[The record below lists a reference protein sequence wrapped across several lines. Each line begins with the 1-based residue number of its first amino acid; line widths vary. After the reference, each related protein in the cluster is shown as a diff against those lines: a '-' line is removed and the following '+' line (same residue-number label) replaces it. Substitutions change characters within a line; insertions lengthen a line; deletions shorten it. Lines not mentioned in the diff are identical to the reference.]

1 MTVAG
6 AQMRPRRP
14 EPGHPASHTSPVGL
28 WIGTLIALFLLIVPG
43 AIVARITQLTW
54 PVAIAVGPALTYG
67 VVALAII
74 PFGALGIPWNGWTA
88 LIALAAVCLVMTSLQ
103 PLLARYRDGQ
113 AETRGIAGWPA
124 LTVAA
129 GVLLGAL
136 LIMWAAYRGLTH
148 WQSIPSTWDAVW
160 HANEVRFILDTG
172 QASSTHMGELRNVE
186 THQPLYYPSVFHA
199 LTAVFC
205 QLTGAAPTTGYTL
218 SSVAASVWL
227 YPSSAAMLTWFLLRP
242 ITPSTLSASSASPA
256 SSASGSELSASSAS
270 PASSASGSEL
280 SPSSASPASSA
291 SGSEL
296 SASSGE
302 WRAAGAAATSAAMSA
317 SFTSV
322 PYVEFG
328 VAAMP
333 NLAAYGVAIPTF
345 FLITSTLRHRDR
357 IPAAVLALVGI
368 LSLHLTGGF
377 VVILFLLAWWLF
389 DARRH
394 PARGRLA
401 DALILAVVA
410 VPTALIL
417 APQFIGVAHQADII
431 AGHAFPSFKSVK
443 QGVIDALLLHTRHL
457 NDFPTQYGLLVLSAI
472 GMAILLYKRIWW
484 PPVLWLVLTVATI
497 YSGAPFHNLFGATIE
512 EFSQFFYN
520 DPRRLSGV
528 VTMLV
533 TPMAGIAVF
542 AMVLAVVALLKR
554 SAQRLTQRFARLPPA
569 VWVSATVVLLVA
581 TTVLTARHY
590 LYRHLVLFGDKYDSV
605 IINQKDLDA
614 MAYLATL
621 PGARHTLIGD
631 SNVDGTAWMYAVAD
645 LHPLWT
651 HYDFP
656 QQTGPGYYRYI
667 FWAFADVDTDPRVAE
682 AVRALNIRYILTSV
696 PTVRGFKVPDGL
708 VSIDQSKSWAKIYD
722 NGGAWIYEWRGAP
735 TPKT

>member
-1 MTVAG
+1 
-6 AQMRPRRP
+6 MRPRLT

-28 WIGTLIALFLLIVPG
+28 WFGTLIALFLLIAPG
-43 AIVARITQLTW
+43 AIVARVTQLTW

-88 LIALAAVCLVMTSLQ
+88 LLTLTAVCLVMTGLQ
-103 PLLARYRDGQ
+103 RPLARYRDGE
-113 AETRGIAGWPA
+113 AETRGIHGWPA

-129 GVLLGAL
+129 GVLLGGL
-136 LIMWAAYRGLTH
+136 LIMWAAYRGITH

-227 YPSSAAMLTWFLLRP
+227 FPSSAAMLTWFLLRR
-242 ITPSTLSASSASPA
+242 ITTT
-256 SSASGSELSASSAS
+256 
-270 PASSASGSEL
+270 
-280 SPSSASPASSA
+280 
-291 SGSEL
+291 
-296 SASSGE
+296 
-302 WRAAGAAATSAAMSA
+302 WRAAGTAATSAALSA

-345 FLITSTLRHRDR
+345 VLITSTCQHRDR
-357 IPAAVLALVGI
+357 IPTAVLALVGV
-368 LSLHLTGGF
+368 LSVHLTGGF

-394 PARGRLA
+394 PVRGRLA
-401 DALILAVVA
+401 DLLALALVA

-431 AGHAFPSFKSVK
+431 AGHAFPSFKTVK
-443 QGVIDALLLHTRHL
+443 QGVIDALFLHTRHL
-457 NDFPTQYGLLVLSAI
+457 NDFPIQYGLVALSAI
-472 GMAILLYKRIWW
+472 GMAIMLYKRIWW
-484 PPVLWLVLTVATI
+484 PPALWLVLTVATI
-497 YSGAPFHNLFGATIE
+497 YSGAPFHNPLGATIE
-512 EFSQFFYN
+512 VFSQFFYN
-520 DPRRLSGV
+520 DPRRLTAV

-542 AMVLAVVALLKR
+542 AMVTGAVAV
-554 SAQRLTQRFARLPPA
+554 AQRFVKAPAA
-569 VWVSATVVLLVA
+569 VWVSATATVLVL
-581 TTVLTARHY
+581 TTVLTGRHY

-605 IINQKDLDA
+605 IIDQKDLDA
-614 MAYLATL
+614 FAYLATL
-621 PGARHTLIGD
+621 PGARDTLVGN

-667 FWAFADVDTDPRVAE
+667 FWAYADADALPRVSKEVRALVPE
-682 AVRALNIRYILTSV
+682 AIRALNIRYILTSA

-708 VSIDQSKSWAKIYD
+708 VSIDQSKWWTKIYD
-722 NGGAWIYEWRGAP
+722 NGGAWIYEWRGPQHAP
-735 TPKT
+735 ATQGE

>member
-1 MTVAG
+1 VTVAG

-14 EPGHPASHTSPVGL
+14 EPGRPASHTSRVGL
-28 WIGTLIALFLLIVPG
+28 WFGTLIALFLLIAPG

-54 PVAIAVGPALTYG
+54 PVAVAVGPALTYG

-74 PFGALGIPWNGWTA
+74 PFGAVGIPWNGWTA
-88 LIALAAVCLVMTSLQ
+88 LAALAAVCLVMTGLR
-103 PLLARYRDGQ
+103 LLLTGYRDTE
-113 AETRGIAGWPA
+113 AEARGIGRLPA

-136 LIMWAAYRGLTH
+136 LIMWAAYRGIVH

-186 THQPLYYPSVFHA
+186 THQPLFYPSVFHA

-218 SSVAASVWL
+218 TSVAASVWL
-227 YPSSAAMLTWFLLRP
+227 FPSSAAMLTWFLLRP
-242 ITPSTLSASSASPA
+242 RIS
-256 SSASGSELSASSAS
+256 
-270 PASSASGSEL
+270 
-280 SPSSASPASSA
+280 
-291 SGSEL
+291 
-296 SASSGE
+296 E
-302 WRAAGAAATSAAMSA
+302 WRTAGAAATSAAMSA

-345 FLITSTLRHRDR
+345 VLITSTCKHRDR

-368 LSLHLTGGF
+368 LSVHLTGGF
-377 VVILFLLAWWLF
+377 IVILFLMAWWLF
-389 DARRH
+389 DAWRH
-394 PARGRLA
+394 PVRGRLA
-401 DALILAVVA
+401 DILILALVA

-417 APQFIGVAHQADII
+417 APQFTGVLHQADII

-457 NDFPTQYGLLVLSAI
+457 NDFPTPYGLIMLSAI

-497 YSGAPFHNLFGATIE
+497 YSGAPFHNPLGAAIE
-512 EFSQFFYN
+512 GFSQFFYN

-542 AMVLAVVALLKR
+542 AMVLAAVALAKR
-554 SAQRLTQRFARLPPA
+554 LAQRLTKRFTRLPAA
-569 VWVSATVVLLVA
+569 VWVSATVVLLVV

-605 IINQKDLDA
+605 IIDQKDLDA
-614 MAYLATL
+614 MAYLASL
-621 PGARHTLIGD
+621 PGARTTVIGD
-631 SNVDGTAWMYAVAD
+631 SNVDGTVWMYAVAD

-656 QQTGPGYYRYI
+656 QQIGPGYYRFN
-667 FWAFADVDTDPRVAE
+667 FWAYADVDADPRGAE
-682 AVRALNIRYILTSV
+682 AVRALNIRYILTSI
-696 PTVRGFKVPDGL
+696 PTVKGFKVPDGL
-708 VSIDQSKSWAKIYD
+708 VSLDKSKSWAKIYD
-722 NGGAWIYEWRGAP
+722 NGEARIYEWRGAP
-735 TPKT
+735 TTPKA

>member
-1 MTVAG
+1 
-6 AQMRPRRP
+6 
-14 EPGHPASHTSPVGL
+14 VGL
-28 WIGTLIALFLLIVPG
+28 WIGTLTALFLLIGPG

-54 PVAIAVGPALTYG
+54 PVAVAVGPALTYG

-74 PFGALGIPWNGWTA
+74 PLGALGIPWNGWTA
-88 LIALAAVCLVMTSLQ
+88 LIALAAVCLLMTGLQ
-103 PLLARYRDGQ
+103 PLLARYRDTET
-113 AETRGIAGWPA
+113 ETRAIAGWPA

-129 GVLLGAL
+129 GVLLGGL
-136 LIMWAAYRGLTH
+136 LIMWAAYRGITH

-227 YPSSAAMLTWFLLRP
+227 FPSNAAMLTWFLLRP
-242 ITPSTLSASSASPA
+242 RI
-256 SSASGSELSASSAS
+256 SEWL
-270 PASSASGSEL
+270 
-280 SPSSASPASSA
+280 
-291 SGSEL
+291 
-296 SASSGE
+296 
-302 WRAAGAAATSAAMSA
+302 AAGVSATSAAMSA

-333 NLAAYGVAIPTF
+333 NLASYGVAIPTF
-345 FLITSTLRHRDR
+345 VLITSTSKHRDR
-357 IPAAVLALVGI
+357 IPAAVLALVGV
-368 LSLHLTGGF
+368 LSAHLTGGF
-377 VVILFLLAWWLF
+377 VVILFLLAWWVF
-389 DARRH
+389 DACWH
-394 PARGRLA
+394 PVRGRLA
-401 DALILAVVA
+401 DVLTLAAVA

-457 NDFPTQYGLLVLSAI
+457 NDFPTQYGLIVLSAI
-472 GMAILLYKRIWW
+472 GMVILLYKRIWW

-497 YSGAPFHNLFGATIE
+497 YSGAPFRNPLGAAIE
-512 EFSQFFYN
+512 QFSQFFYN
-520 DPRRLSGV
+520 DPRRLSAV
-528 VTMLV
+528 VTILV

-542 AMVLAVVALLKR
+542 VMVLAVVAGTK
-554 SAQRLTQRFARLPPA
+554 RLTERFTRLPAP
-569 VWVSATVVLLVA
+569 VWVAATVVLLVA

-590 LYRHLVLFGDKYDSV
+590 FYRHLVLFGDKYDSV
-605 IINQKDLDA
+605 IIDQKDLDA

-621 PGARHTLIGD
+621 PDARNTLIGN

-656 QQTGPGYYRYI
+656 QQTGPGYYRFI
-667 FWAFADVDTDPRVAE
+667 FWAYADRDNDPRVSE

-708 VSIDQSKSWAKIYD
+708 VSIDKSTSWAKIYD

-735 TPKT
+735 ATPKT

>member
-1 MTVAG
+1 
-6 AQMRPRRP
+6 
-14 EPGHPASHTSPVGL
+14 VGL
-28 WIGTLIALFLLIVPG
+28 WIGTLIALFLLIAPG

-88 LIALAAVCLVMTSLQ
+88 LIALAAVCLVMLSLQ
-103 PLLARYRDGQ
+103 PLLARNRDGQ
-113 AETRGIAGWPA
+113 AEARGIAGWPA

-218 SSVAASVWL
+218 NSVAASVWL
-227 YPSSAAMLTWFLLRP
+227 FPSSAAMLTWFLLRP
-242 ITPSTLSASSASPA
+242 TTPSTLSACSVPP
-256 SSASGSELSASSAS
+256 ASSAS
-270 PASSASGSEL
+270 PAW
-280 SPSSASPASSA
+280 
-291 SGSEL
+291 
-296 SASSGE
+296 SGE
-302 WRAAGAAATSAAMSA
+302 WRAAGAAATSATMSA

-357 IPAAVLALVGI
+357 VPTAVLALVGV
-368 LSLHLTGGF
+368 LSVHLTGGF

-394 PARGRLA
+394 PVRGRLA
-401 DALILAVVA
+401 DVLILAVLA

-457 NDFPTQYGLLVLSAI
+457 NDFPTQYGLIVLSAI

-497 YSGAPFHNLFGATIE
+497 YSGAPFRNLFGAVIE
-512 EFSQFFYN
+512 KFSEFFYN
-520 DPRRLSGV
+520 DPRRLSAV
-528 VTMLV
+528 VTMLI

-542 AMVLAVVALLKR
+542 AIVLAVVALAKR
-554 SAQRLTQRFARLPPA
+554 SAQRFARLAPA
-569 VWVSATVVLLVA
+569 VWVSATVVLLVV
-581 TTVLTARHY
+581 TNVLLARHY

-605 IINQKDLDA
+605 IINKHDLDA

-621 PGARHTLIGD
+621 PGARTTLIGN

-651 HYDFP
+651 HYDYP

-667 FWAFADVDTDPRVAE
+667 FWAHADVDRDPRVAE
-682 AVRALNIRYILTSV
+682 AVRALNIRYILTSA

-708 VSIDQSKSWAKIYD
+708 LSIDHSKSWAKIYD
-722 NGGAWIYEWRGAP
+722 GGDAWIYEWRGAP
-735 TPKT
+735 TTPKT

>member
-1 MTVAG
+1 
-6 AQMRPRRP
+6 
-14 EPGHPASHTSPVGL
+14 VGL
-28 WIGTLIALFLLIVPG
+28 WFGTLIALFLLIAPG

-54 PVAIAVGPALTYG
+54 PVAVAVGPALTYG

-88 LIALAAVCLVMTSLQ
+88 LIALFAVCLLMTGLQ
-103 PLLARYRDGQ
+103 RPLARYRDSESGGG
-113 AETRGIAGWPA
+113 GIHGWPA

-129 GVLLGAL
+129 GVLLGGL
-136 LIMWAAYRGLTH
+136 LIMWAAYRGITH

-227 YPSSAAMLTWFLLRP
+227 FPSSAVMLTWFLLRR
-242 ITPSTLSASSASPA
+242 ITTPWL
-256 SSASGSELSASSAS
+256 
-270 PASSASGSEL
+270 
-280 SPSSASPASSA
+280 
-291 SGSEL
+291 
-296 SASSGE
+296 
-302 WRAAGAAATSAAMSA
+302 AAGAAATSAALSA

-345 FLITSTLRHRDR
+345 VLVTSTCQHRDR
-357 IPAAVLALVGI
+357 IPTAVLALVGV
-368 LSLHLTGGF
+368 LSVHLTGGF

-394 PARGRLA
+394 PVRGRTADLLTLA
-401 DALILAVVA
+401 LVA

-431 AGHAFPSFKSVK
+431 AGHAFPSFKTVK
-443 QGVIDALLLHTRHL
+443 QGVIDALFLHTRHL
-457 NDFPTQYGLLVLSAI
+457 NDFPIQYGLVALSAI

-497 YSGAPFHNLFGATIE
+497 YSGAPFHNAVGAAIE
-512 EFSQFFYN
+512 VFSQFFYN
-520 DPRRLSGV
+520 DPRRLTAV
-528 VTMLV
+528 VTLLV

-542 AMVLAVVALLKR
+542 AMVLAAVAAAKR
-554 SAQRLTQRFARLPPA
+554 FVKAPAA
-569 VWVSATVVLLVA
+569 VWVSATALLLVM
-581 TTVLTARHY
+581 TTVLIGRHY

-614 MAYLATL
+614 MAHLATL
-621 PGARHTLIGD
+621 PGARDTLIGN
-631 SNVDGTAWMYAVAD
+631 SNVDGTAWMYAIAD

-651 HYDFP
+651 HYDYP
-656 QQTGPGYYRYI
+656 QQTGPGHYRYI
-667 FWAFADVDTDPRVAE
+667 FWAYADADARPGVSNEVRALVPE
-682 AVRALNIRYILTSV
+682 AIRALNIRYILTSA

-708 VSIDQSKSWAKIYD
+708 VSIDQSKWWTKIYD
-722 NGGAWIYEWRGAP
+722 NGEAWIYEWRGAP
-735 TPKT
+735 RPGQGE

>member
-1 MTVAG
+1 
-6 AQMRPRRP
+6 MRPRRP

-28 WIGTLIALFLLIVPG
+28 WFGTLIALFLLIAPG

-54 PVAIAVGPALTYG
+54 PIAVAVGPALTYG

-88 LIALAAVCLVMTSLQ
+88 LIALATVCGVMTGLQ
-103 PLLARYRDGQ
+103 RPLARYRDG
-113 AETRGIAGWPA
+113 EAGSGSIPGGSAWPA

-129 GVLLGAL
+129 GVLLGGL
-136 LIMWAAYRGLTH
+136 LIMWAAYRGITH

-160 HANEVRFILDTG
+160 HANEVRFILETG

-218 SSVAASVWL
+218 SSVAASVWPF
-227 YPSSAAMLTWFLLRP
+227 PSSAAMLTWFLLRP
-242 ITPSTLSASSASPA
+242 RTTQWLT
-256 SSASGSELSASSAS
+256 
-270 PASSASGSEL
+270 
-280 SPSSASPASSA
+280 
-291 SGSEL
+291 
-296 SASSGE
+296 
-302 WRAAGAAATSAAMSA
+302 AGAAATSAALSA

-345 FLITSTLRHRDR
+345 VLITSTLRHRDR
-357 IPAAVLALVGI
+357 IPTAVLALVGI
-368 LSLHLTGGF
+368 LSVHLTGGF
-377 VVILFLLAWWLF
+377 VVIVFLLAWWLF

-394 PARGRLA
+394 PVRGRLA
-401 DALILAVVA
+401 DLLSLGLVA
-410 VPTALIL
+410 VPTAVIL

-431 AGHAFPSFKSVK
+431 AGHAFPSFKTVK
-443 QGVIDALLLHTRHL
+443 QGVIDALFLHTRHL
-457 NDFPTQYGLLVLSAI
+457 NDFPIQYGLVVLSAI

-484 PPVLWLVLTVATI
+484 PPALWLVLTVATI
-497 YSGAPFHNLFGATIE
+497 YSGAPFHNPVGATIE
-512 EFSQFFYN
+512 VFSQFFYN
-520 DPRRLSGV
+520 DPRRLTAA

-542 AMVLAVVALLKR
+542 AMVAGAVAGAKC
-554 SAQRLTQRFARLPPA
+554 LTARFAKPPAA
-569 VWVSATVVLLVA
+569 VWVSATVLLLVM

-614 MAYLATL
+614 FAYLATL
-621 PGARHTLIGD
+621 PGARETLIGN

-651 HYDFP
+651 HYDYP
-656 QQTGPGYYRYI
+656 QQTGPGHNRFI
-667 FWAFADVDTDPRVAE
+667 FWAYADADALPRVSNEVRALVPE
-682 AVRALNIRYILTSV
+682 AIRALNIRYILTSA

-708 VSIDQSKSWAKIYD
+708 VSIDQSKWWAKIYD
-722 NGGAWIYEWRGAP
+722 NGEAWIYEWRGAP
-735 TPKT
+735 TTPKP

>member
-1 MTVAG
+1 
-6 AQMRPRRP
+6 MRPRRP

-28 WIGTLIALFLLIVPG
+28 WIGTLIALFLLIAPG
-43 AIVARITQLTW
+43 TIVARITQLTW
-54 PVAIAVGPALTYG
+54 PVAVAVGPALTFG

-88 LIALAAVCLVMTSLQ
+88 LIALAVVCVLMAGLQ
-103 PLLARYRDGQ
+103 PLLARYRDT
-113 AETRGIAGWPA
+113 ETGAQPVGGWPA
-124 LTVAA
+124 LTVTA

-136 LIMWAAYRGLTH
+136 LIMWAAYRGLAH

-205 QLTGAAPTTGYTL
+205 QLTGAAPTTGYTV

-227 YPSSAAMLTWFLLRP
+227 FPSSAAMLTWFLIRP
-242 ITPSTLSASSASPA
+242 VI
-256 SSASGSELSASSAS
+256 SEWLT
-270 PASSASGSEL
+270 
-280 SPSSASPASSA
+280 
-291 SGSEL
+291 
-296 SASSGE
+296 
-302 WRAAGAAATSAAMSA
+302 AGAAATSALMSA

-345 FLITSTLRHRDR
+345 VLITSTLRHRDR
-357 IPAAVLALVGI
+357 IPTAVLALVGV
-368 LSLHLTGGF
+368 LSVHLTGGF
-377 VVILFLLAWWLF
+377 VVILFLLAWWVF
-389 DARRH
+389 DASRH
-394 PARGRLA
+394 PVRGQLGDLLVLA
-401 DALILAVVA
+401 AVA

-457 NDFPTQYGLLVLSAI
+457 NDFPIQYGLIVLSAI

-484 PPVLWLVLTVATI
+484 PPVLWVVLTVATI
-497 YSGAPFHNLFGATIE
+497 YSGAPFHNPAGAAIE
-512 EFSQFFYN
+512 QFSQFFYN
-520 DPRRLSGV
+520 DPRRLSAV

-533 TPMAGIAVF
+533 TPWAGIAVF
-542 AMVLAVVALLKR
+542 AIILAIVAGAK
-554 SAQRLTQRFARLPPA
+554 RFARLPAPA
-569 VWVSATVVLLVA
+569 WTAATVVLLLA
-581 TTVLTARHY
+581 TTVLSARHY

-605 IINQKDLDA
+605 MINQKDLDA

-621 PGARHTLIGD
+621 PGARTTVIGN

-651 HYDFP
+651 HYDYP
-656 QQTGPGYYRYI
+656 QQTGPGYNRFI
-667 FWAFADVDTDPRVAE
+667 FWAYADRDDDPRVPE
-682 AVRALNIRYILTSV
+682 ALRALNIRYILTSV

-708 VSIDQSKSWAKIYD
+708 VSIDHSRSWAKIYD
-722 NGGAWIYEWRGAP
+722 NGGAWIYEWRGPDGLQGAP
-735 TPKT
+735 PPKP